1 MVTIEEMSGEVFP
14 SNLRCA
20 LRVNVPVDEPEE
32 ALRAGRSLSEY
43 MRLPVDQY
51 VGIDLPMGAEMKRV
65 PGDRDMFQLEIP
77 GLKFLSLEVKPVV
90 RVRVRLVKDGRSVPK
105 PGPASRVPRGQD
117 PEWRAAE
124 AREIAQRAEEAR
136 AKRAACEDD
145 DAPDVPEECDAPAPA
160 ASADDDS
167 TSLDDDEIPSPTP
180 LGRPEREDVDLR
192 GPCVLIEAISC
203 RVEGDV
209 VEELGVNDLFVFR
222 GTTCFR
228 WRSAGDDTVHPG
240 ARLLLDVVVREGA
253 AVLEL
258 LAREDQAR
266 RGDALLVLDLRL
278 HVVDRVGR
286 LNLQG
291 DGLARQGLDEDL
303 HATAQA
309 QHEVERRL
317 LLDVV
322 VRERAAVLELLAR
335 EDQALLVRGDA
346 LLVLDLR
353 LHVVD
358 RVGRLDLEGDGL
370 ARQGLDEDLHAAAQ
384 AQHEVER
391 RLLLD
396 VVVRERAAVLE
407 LLARE
412 DQALLVGGMPSL
424 SWIFA
429 LTLSIVSDGS
439 TSRVMVL
446 PVRVL
451 TKICMPP
458 RRRSTR
464 WSVDSF
470 WML

>member
-1 MVTIEEMSGEVFP
+1 MSAMSAARVAHASASPRARAEACTRRDAASFRAHAARRARSTRARASSTSAATAEAETSTRMVTIEEMSGEVFP

-32 ALRAGRSLSEY
+32 CVREGRSLSEY

-90 RVRVRLVKDGRSVPK
+90 RVRVRLVKDGESVETWTGQSGF
-105 PGPASRVPRGQD
+105 PGGKT

-180 LGRPEREDVDLR
+180 LGRPEREDVDMR

-240 ARLLLDVVVREGA
+240 APELRRTGPGGEDESDSGHANAKVVGKVREGQA
-253 AVLEL
+253 CISGWADIGVGVDPPGPFALLPNAFAEKVGDAVMRTTLKALQTVFLKGLGEDYKKWASDEAYRA
-258 LAREDQAR
+258 AREVA
-266 RGDALLVLDLRL
+266 
-278 HVVDRVGR
+278 
-286 LNLQG
+286 
-291 DGLARQGLDEDL
+291 
-303 HATAQA
+303 
-309 QHEVERRL
+309 
-317 LLDVV
+317 
-322 VRERAAVLELLAR
+322 AR
-335 EDQALLVRGDA
+335 E
-346 LLVLDLR
+346 
-353 LHVVD
+353 
-358 RVGRLDLEGDGL
+358 
-370 ARQGLDEDLHAAAQ
+370 AA
-384 AQHEVER
+384 E
-391 RLLLD
+391 
-396 VVVRERAAVLE
+396 AA
-407 LLARE
+407 
-412 DQALLVGGMPSL
+412 SL
-424 SWIFA
+424 
-429 LTLSIVSDGS
+429 
-439 TSRVMVL
+439 
-446 PVRVL
+446 
-451 TKICMPP
+451 
-458 RRRSTR
+458 
-464 WSVDSF
+464 
-470 WML
+470 

>member
-90 RVRVRLVKDGRSVPK
+90 RVRVRLVKDGESVETWTGQSGF
-105 PGPASRVPRGQD
+105 PGGKT

-124 AREIAQRAEEAR
+124 AREIAQKTEEAR

-180 LGRPEREDVDLR
+180 LGRPEREDVDMR

-228 WRSAGDDTVHPG
+228 WRSAGDDTVRRGAPELRRTGPG
-240 ARLLLDVVVREGA
+240 GEDESDSGHANAKVVGKVREGQA
-253 AVLEL
+253 CISGWADIGVGVDPPGPFALLPNTFAEKVGDAVMRTTLKALQTVFLKGLGEDYKKWASDEAYRA
-258 LAREDQAR
+258 AREVA
-266 RGDALLVLDLRL
+266 
-278 HVVDRVGR
+278 
-286 LNLQG
+286 
-291 DGLARQGLDEDL
+291 
-303 HATAQA
+303 
-309 QHEVERRL
+309 
-317 LLDVV
+317 
-322 VRERAAVLELLAR
+322 AR
-335 EDQALLVRGDA
+335 E
-346 LLVLDLR
+346 
-353 LHVVD
+353 
-358 RVGRLDLEGDGL
+358 
-370 ARQGLDEDLHAAAQ
+370 AA
-384 AQHEVER
+384 E
-391 RLLLD
+391 
-396 VVVRERAAVLE
+396 AANL
-407 LLARE
+407 
-412 DQALLVGGMPSL
+412 
-424 SWIFA
+424 
-429 LTLSIVSDGS
+429 
-439 TSRVMVL
+439 
-446 PVRVL
+446 
-451 TKICMPP
+451 
-458 RRRSTR
+458 
-464 WSVDSF
+464 
-470 WML
+470 

>member
-14 SNLRCA
+14 SNLLCA

-90 RVRVRLVKDGRSVPK
+90 RVRVRLVKDGESVETWTGQSGF
-105 PGPASRVPRGQD
+105 PGGKT

-124 AREIAQRAEEAR
+124 AREIAQKAEEAR

-228 WRSAGDDTVHPG
+228 WRSAGDDTVQDGAPELRRTGPG
-240 ARLLLDVVVREGA
+240 GEDESDSGHANAKVVGKVREGQA
-253 AVLEL
+253 CISGWADIGVGVDPPGPFALLPNTFAEKVGDAVMRTTLKALQTVFLKGLGEDYKKWASDEAYRA
-258 LAREDQAR
+258 AREVA
-266 RGDALLVLDLRL
+266 
-278 HVVDRVGR
+278 
-286 LNLQG
+286 
-291 DGLARQGLDEDL
+291 
-303 HATAQA
+303 
-309 QHEVERRL
+309 
-317 LLDVV
+317 
-322 VRERAAVLELLAR
+322 AR
-335 EDQALLVRGDA
+335 E
-346 LLVLDLR
+346 
-353 LHVVD
+353 
-358 RVGRLDLEGDGL
+358 
-370 ARQGLDEDLHAAAQ
+370 AA
-384 AQHEVER
+384 E
-391 RLLLD
+391 
-396 VVVRERAAVLE
+396 AANL
-407 LLARE
+407 
-412 DQALLVGGMPSL
+412 
-424 SWIFA
+424 
-429 LTLSIVSDGS
+429 
-439 TSRVMVL
+439 
-446 PVRVL
+446 
-451 TKICMPP
+451 
-458 RRRSTR
+458 
-464 WSVDSF
+464 
-470 WML
+470 

>member
-1 MVTIEEMSGEVFP
+1 MSAMSAARSAHASAAPRARADASTRRDVASFRAHAARRARSTRARASSTSTSTSTADADAETRMVTIEEMSGEVFP

-90 RVRVRLVKDGRSVPK
+90 RVRVRLVKDGESVETWTGQSGF
-105 PGPASRVPRGQD
+105 PGGKT

-124 AREIAQRAEEAR
+124 AREIAQKAEEAR

-180 LGRPEREDVDLR
+180 LGRPEREDVDMR

-240 ARLLLDVVVREGA
+240 APELRRTGPGGEDESDSGHANAKVVGKVREGQA
-253 AVLEL
+253 CISGWADIGVGVDPPGPFALLPNAFAEKVGDAVMRTTLKALQTVFLKGLGEDYKKWASDEAYRA
-258 LAREDQAR
+258 AREVA
-266 RGDALLVLDLRL
+266 
-278 HVVDRVGR
+278 
-286 LNLQG
+286 
-291 DGLARQGLDEDL
+291 
-303 HATAQA
+303 
-309 QHEVERRL
+309 
-317 LLDVV
+317 
-322 VRERAAVLELLAR
+322 AR
-335 EDQALLVRGDA
+335 E
-346 LLVLDLR
+346 
-353 LHVVD
+353 
-358 RVGRLDLEGDGL
+358 
-370 ARQGLDEDLHAAAQ
+370 AA
-384 AQHEVER
+384 E
-391 RLLLD
+391 
-396 VVVRERAAVLE
+396 AANL
-407 LLARE
+407 
-412 DQALLVGGMPSL
+412 
-424 SWIFA
+424 
-429 LTLSIVSDGS
+429 
-439 TSRVMVL
+439 
-446 PVRVL
+446 
-451 TKICMPP
+451 
-458 RRRSTR
+458 
-464 WSVDSF
+464 
-470 WML
+470 

>member
-90 RVRVRLVKDGRSVPK
+90 RVRVRLVKDGESVETWTGQSGF
-105 PGPASRVPRGQD
+105 PGGKT

-240 ARLLLDVVVREGA
+240 APELRRTGPGGEDESDSGHANAKVEAQHEVERRLLLDVVVRERA

-258 LAREDQAR
+258 LAREDQALLVR
-266 RGDALLVLDLRL
+266 RDALLVLDLLL
-278 HVVDRVGR
+278 HVLDRVRR
-286 LNLQG
+286 LDLEG

-335 EDQALLVRGDA
+335 EDQALLVRRDA
-346 LLVLDLR
+346 LLVLDLLPSR
-353 LHVVD
+353 S
-358 RVGRLDLEGDGL
+358 RSCRT
-370 ARQGLDEDLHAAAQ
+370 AR
-384 AQHEVER
+384 
-391 RLLLD
+391 
-396 VVVRERAAVLE
+396 
-407 LLARE
+407 
-412 DQALLVGGMPSL
+412 
-424 SWIFA
+424 
-429 LTLSIVSDGS
+429 
-439 TSRVMVL
+439 
-446 PVRVL
+446 
-451 TKICMPP
+451 P
-458 RRRSTR
+458 RG
-464 WSVDSF
+464 
-470 WML
+470 